1 MLPGFSHPHLQEWLL
16 CGMSGGL
23 PRPSL
28 ASVLC
33 RSLRDDCAGA
43 SPSVVGTRAHFK
55 ITLGRSAPGLA
66 SSVADHAWS
75 GSHRPAGFGSVERG
89 CSLAAPADLD

>member
-1 MLPGFSHPHLQEWLL
+1 MSPTLRWSGDAHVLPGFSRPHLRGWLL
-16 CGMSGGL
+16 CGMSGE

-43 SPSVVGTRAHFK
+43 SPSVVGTRADFK
-55 ITLGRSAPGLA
+55 ITLGPIG
-66 SSVADHAWS
+66 
-75 GSHRPAGFGSVERG
+75 AGGCLVRG
-89 CSLAAPADLD
+89 